1 MTSPDPA
8 DLGRAPRPTAPADD
22 DPRTFPRPD
31 ADGARD
37 HLRGSYQREP
47 DRGMSVDRLALALLL
62 IAVFV
67 AVPLGLLALQAA

>member
-8 DLGRAPRPTAPADD
+8 DLSRAPRHAQPPDD
-22 DPRTFPRPD
+22 DTHALTRTKL
-31 ADGARD
+31 DGMRECG
-37 HLRGSYQREP
+37 GSHQPMSE
-47 DRGMSVDRLALALLL
+47 RGMSVDRLALALLL

>member
-8 DLGRAPRPTAPADD
+8 DLGRAPWHTAPPDD
-22 DPRTFPRPD
+22 DARTPSGTELDAERDFGGAYRPV
-31 ADGARD
+31 A
-37 HLRGSYQREP
+37 

-67 AVPLGLLALQAA
+67 AVPLGLLALQAT

>member
-8 DLGRAPRPTAPADD
+8 GLGRAPLPPAPPDD
-22 DPRTFPRPD
+22 RRTFRRTDPD
-31 ADGARD
+31 GEGD
-37 HLRGSYQREP
+37 LRGSYQLVP
-47 DRGMSVDRLALALLL
+47 DRGLSVDRLALALLL

>member
-8 DLGRAPRPTAPADD
+8 DPGRAPWHVLARDNGEVTLA
-22 DPRTFPRPD
+22 RTFI
-31 ADGARD
+31 DGAVD
-37 HLRGSYQREP
+37 VEGSLIPTPE
-47 DRGMSVDRLALALLL
+47 RGMSVDRLALALLL

>member
-8 DLGRAPRPTAPADD
+8 DLGRAPRPTSPPD
-22 DPRTFPRPD
+22 DPRTFSRAD
-31 ADGARD
+31 SDGARD
-37 HLRGSYQREP
+37 PRGSYQLMP
-47 DRGMSVDRLALALLL
+47 DGGISVDRLALALLL